1 MRSALAEPDAGVI
14 DEARRRQRRRRRGFG
29 WLVVIAVVLV
39 AVPFVGD
46 VSTTKLPP
54 IERSSSLTPLT
65 GPRLQGRTGLRLVV
79 AGGGNPGLVHLVDVD
94 SGHAAVVRGLGIPVH
109 SGINWS
115 AWVTPRADG
124 ALTTVSHWICKSC
137 ALPQVEYLVGYDGA
151 ARRIGAPAPGATL
164 SPPHYGECTL
174 RVPGQMRAVLVPCAR
189 PCKGAFCVGLTLLD
203 TPAGVVIGGNAIV
216 GQDSDTLVDPR
227 TGRVLARASQIVP
240 LTKSLILTMSWPD
253 PSTDRQHLALL
264 DLATGRARPLRW
276 PVARI
281 GYPVGDVVPEPH
293 GGPLVAV
300 EFVAAFGHAA
310 EAEDVWILDTPTATF
325 THLPGFP
332 ALQFIK
338 QSNVAW
344 TADDRLVVAS
354 QYASRTVVGVW
365 RPGQTIMPVRSL
377 PNLAGYGNFVAL
389 ARP

>member
-14 DEARRRQRRRRRGFG
+14 ADARRRRRWRRGFG
-29 WLVVIAVVLV
+29 WLGVIVAVLV
-39 AVPFVGD
+39 AVPFVGGGGR
-46 VSTTKLPP
+46 LPP
-54 IERSSSLTPLT
+54 IDRSSSLTPLT
-65 GPRLQGRTGLRLVV
+65 GPRLTGTTGVRLVV
-79 AGGGNPGLVHLVDVD
+79 AGGGNPGAVHLVNLDT
-94 SGHAAVVRGLGIPVH
+94 GRAAVVRGLGIPAH
-109 SGINWS
+109 PGINWS

-124 ALTTVSHWICKSC
+124 ALTTVSHWICKRC
-137 ALPQVEYLVGYDGA
+137 ALSAVEYLIGYDGA
-151 ARRIGAPAPGATL
+151 ARRIGAPAPGPTL
-164 SPPHYGECTL
+164 SPPHHGECAL
-174 RVPGQMRAVLVPCAR
+174 RVPGQIRSVLVPCAR
-189 PCKGAFCVGLTLLD
+189 PCTGAFCVGLTLLD
-203 TPAGVVIGGNAIV
+203 TPAGVVIAGNATV
-216 GQDSDTLVDPR
+216 GQNSDTLVDPR
-227 TGRVLARASQIVP
+227 AGRVLARASQIVP
-240 LTKSLILTMSWPD
+240 LTKGLILTMSWPD

-276 PVARI
+276 PVTRI
-281 GYPVGDVVPEPH
+281 GYPVGDVVPEPR

-300 EFVAAFGHAA
+300 EFVAAFDHAA
-310 EAEDVWILDTPTATF
+310 EAEDVWILDTRTATF

-365 RPGQTIMPVRSL
+365 RPGQTIMPVQPL
-377 PNLAGYGNFVAL
+377 PNLAGYDNFAAL